1 MVKHLS
7 TNIHLFTLFTLFTLY
22 CVFICLMYELMYMN

>member
-7 TNIHLFTLFTLFTLY
+7 TNIHLFTLFTLY
-22 CVFICLMYELMYMN
+22 CVFICLMYELMYSH